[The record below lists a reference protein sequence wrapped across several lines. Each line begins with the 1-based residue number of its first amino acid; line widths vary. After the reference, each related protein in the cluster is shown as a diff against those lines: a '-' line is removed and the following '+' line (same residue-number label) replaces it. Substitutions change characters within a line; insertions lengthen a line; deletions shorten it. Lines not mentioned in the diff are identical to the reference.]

1 MFTLPIPRRVRTW
14 LIRIKG
20 VARLEHNPA
29 VDASELWNRT
39 ARNPRKA
46 GRDGVEAGQR
56 PRLPIPQTAYPMPI

>member
-20 VARLEHNPA
+20 VARLEHNPT
-29 VDASELWNRT
+29 VDASEPDGHPRS
-39 ARNPRKA
+39 PRKA

-56 PRLPIPQTAYPMPI
+56 PRLPIPQTAYKMPI